1 MKKKIP
7 TFKTDEEA
15 ERFVERADL
24 TDYDLSGLR
33 GVQFEFK
40 AKDAQ
45 INMRVPKPLLD
56 KVKRRAKAS
65 GIPYTRLIRQL
76 MEQAVTR
83 D

>member
-40 AKDAQ
+40 AKDDRSP
-45 INMRVPKPLLD
+45 IST
-56 KVKRRAKAS
+56 RRPSAK
-65 GIPYTRLIRQL
+65 L
-76 MEQAVTR
+76 
-83 D
+83 